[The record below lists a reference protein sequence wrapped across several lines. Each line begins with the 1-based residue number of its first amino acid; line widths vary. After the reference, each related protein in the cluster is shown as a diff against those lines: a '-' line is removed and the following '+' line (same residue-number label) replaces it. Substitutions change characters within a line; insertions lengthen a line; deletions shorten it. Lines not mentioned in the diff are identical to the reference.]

1 MTNALAKSSALRLN
15 FVMLMQGVDTL
26 RSQVFNA
33 CPKTFKGEWITGP
46 LLVQLLTAAV
56 EAANKPGGVLNIG
69 SMWSAML
76 QAELKEATAAAEH
89 VYKTATDALATA
101 KTPEEA
107 ERCHKV
113 GVQHITDK
121 QFMSS
126 GGQTS
131 AHETSMPYYAG
142 STMTGELWL
151 SPKCSRL
158 QIDCSCDSKIAA
170 LLNMAGLAT
179 RQW

>member
-1 MTNALAKSSALRLN
+1 M
-15 FVMLMQGVDTL
+15 VLMQGVDTL
-26 RSQVFNA
+26 RSQVFDA

-76 QAELKEATAAAEH
+76 QAELKVATAAAEH
-89 VYKTATDALATA
+89 IYKTATKALDTA
-101 KTPEEA
+101 KTAEEA

-113 GVQHITDK
+113 GVQHITD
-121 QFMSS
+121 MHLPS

-131 AHETSMPYYAG
+131 PHDTCIDVLYYAA
-142 STMTGELWL
+142 SAMTGELWP
-151 SPKCSRL
+151 SSKCSRL
-158 QIDCSCDSKIAA
+158 QVDCSCDSKIAT
-170 LLNMAGLAT
+170 LPHC
-179 RQW
+179 